1 LPYDPIMKL
10 LCAVL
15 GVVMAG
21 CSGGGFARV
30 PAKDWQALPTAK
42 RDATDASTRQALVTA
57 GTEVSAATAALANA
71 QKALDADAAKRAKKA
86 QPATTQ
92 AAASAD
98 PDAMQQQ
105 VAADQQAKARVSI
118 EDANRTQLEAVV
130 AWRQAR
136 LDAAQAHLDV
146 VLARREFDHALAI
159 DRSLNADQTYDVD
172 PYRGQYASTQER
184 WYTAETRSTEAQQK
198 VAQASRDLAAAKDTL
213 AQMVRVHEPTLA
225 KVASAPMVLSTWQ
238 QASYGKRK
246 GFRLIAASPTPC
258 KRGKCFRQ
266 SETVYLRIA
275 KH

>member
-1 LPYDPIMKL
+1 MKL

-15 GVVMAG
+15 GVVVLG
-21 CSGGGFARV
+21 CTGGGFARV

-57 GTEVSAATAALANA
+57 GTEVSAATTALAIA
-71 QKALDADAAKRAKKA
+71 QKALDADTAKRAKKA
-86 QPATTQ
+86 QPVAKTQ

-98 PDAMQQQ
+98 PDAVQQAA
-105 VAADQQAKARVSI
+105 AADQQAKAKTEI
-118 EDANRTQLEAVV
+118 DNANRAQLEAVV

-159 DRSLNADQTYDVD
+159 DRSLTSDQTYDVD

-184 WYTAETRSTEAQQK
+184 WYTAEQRSTESQQK
-198 VAQASRDLAAAKDTL
+198 VAQASRELAAAKDTL

-225 KVASAPMVLSTWQ
+225 KVAGAPMQLSTWQ
-238 QASYGKRK
+238 QASYVKRK
-246 GFRLIAASPTPC
+246 GFKLVAESPTPC